1 MIHRHIQQVLDG
13 DAEAFRFIINKHKD
27 RAYTLALS
35 VVKDEYA
42 AKEVVQSAFI
52 KAYTRLDT
60 FRAEAKFST
69 WLHRIVINEAFK
81 LVNAQSRRNQA
92 HENLSAADVA
102 TPSNGTIEKM
112 DADHRRFYINEALQL
127 LSPKYSLALRLFYLE
142 EYNLK
147 GISDVTGWSNANVKV
162 ILHRAR
168 NAMKDLLTNQFNI
181 DKETLY
187 R

>member
-1 MIHRHIQQVLDG
+1 MTQQHIQQVLEG
-13 DAEAFRFIINKHKD
+13 DAEAFRFIINQHKD

-35 VVKDEYA
+35 VVKDEYT

-52 KAYTRLDT
+52 KAYTKLDT
-60 FRAEAKFST
+60 FHSEAKFST

-81 LVNAQSRRNQA
+81 HANTQNRRNKE
-92 HENLSAADVA
+92 HEKLSPADMA
-102 TPSNGTIEKM
+102 TSSNGTAEKM
-112 DADHRRFYINEALQL
+112 DADHRRFYINKALQQ
-127 LSPKYSLALRLFYLE
+127 LSPEYSLALRLFYLE

-168 NAMKDLLTNQFNI
+168 NAMKDVLTNQFDINI
-181 DKETLY
+181 EALY
-187 R
+187 P